1 MRMLSLHTTLIA
13 GAFLALG
20 MAQSDSAMAGQSGFC
35 LTGTVSTSQ
44 SRIDCAGRWVAA
56 DGTRLGPQY
65 DPRTTPHTPHP
76 SFSNTNT
83 NTKAQA
89 RSHAG
94 SIYHSTQ
101 NANTP
106 ASVWTPPAPYYPE
119 DGPVVVT
126 RGNQNGAFNGNYD
139 VYVPTRP
146 YLPPPP
152 PTQIITGRHSACNGG
167 ANQQSNVYCG
177 HETPRLPQE
186 GCYSLDD
193 HGQTIP
199 APCPT
204 GERQVYRGSSH
215 TQARAHASASA
226 SASASVNISNAA
238 FFNTLSG
245 GVGGNAPMF
254 FGGGGSTIIT
264 GGGGSVLSR
273 APLIRFRSHN
283 RGGGGGGGHGCGCG
297 GGMMGMGGGD

>member
-20 MAQSDSAMAGQSGFC
+20 MAQGGQARAGQSGFC

-44 SRIDCAGRWVAA
+44 SRVDCTGRWVAA

-65 DPRTTPHTPHP
+65 DARNTPHTPHP
-76 SFSNTNT
+76 SFSHT
-83 NTKAQA
+83 
-89 RSHAG
+89 G
-94 SIYHSTQ
+94 STYHSTQ
-101 NANTP
+101 NAHTP
-106 ASVWTPPAPYYPE
+106 ASVWTPPAPYYP
-119 DGPVVVT
+119 DAGPVVVT
-126 RGNQNGAFNGNYD
+126 RGNQDSAFDGNYD
-139 VYVPTRP
+139 VYVPTRTH
-146 YLPPPP
+146 LPPPP
-152 PTQIITGRHSACNGG
+152 PTQIITGRHSACNEG
-167 ANQQSNVYCG
+167 AHPRTNVYCG
-177 HETPRLPQE
+177 HQAPRLPDE

-204 GERQVYRGSSH
+204 GESRVYSSNAH
-215 TQARAHASASA
+215 AHASASA

-245 GVGGNAPMF
+245 GVGGNAPIF
-254 FGGGGSTIIT
+254 FGGSSTIIT
-264 GGGGSVLSR
+264 SGGGGSVLSR

-283 RGGGGGGGHGCGCG
+283 RGGGGHGCGCG
-297 GGMMGMGGGD
+297 GGMMSMGGGD